1 VAGVLV
7 EQKRLLEGGCFVVDP
22 DGLDQAS
29 CGDWHQAV
37 IVDRDSGALALS
49 QFRVRLDGI
58 DTPVRRFPDADCVLF
73 VLTGRGFVVI
83 GGRRFDLLPECG
95 AFIRPGEAFRIVPVD
110 GALELLLTV
119 CPQSKEGE
127 WLEQM
132 AEDFDESYPQRVVLV
147 DEKKRVATGDR
158 FYQVL
163 VGTEVGARQITQF
176 IGVIPKS
183 KSPQHFHAYEEVIT
197 VLSGNGLLW
206 AGAQSTPVRAGS
218 MIFLPPKQAHCLEC
232 QDQQGMLLIG
242 HFYPAG
248 SPAVRY

>member
-1 VAGVLV
+1 M

-29 CGDWHQAV
+29 FGDWHQAAV
-37 IVDRDSGALALS
+37 VDCESGASALS

-58 DTPVRRFPDADCVLF
+58 DAPVRRFPDADCVLF
-73 VLTGRGFVVI
+73 VLTGRGFIVI
-83 GGRRFDLLPECG
+83 GGRHFDLSPECG
-95 AFIRPGEAFRIVPVD
+95 ALIRPGEAFRIVPVG

-119 CPQSKEGE
+119 CPQSKKGE

-132 AEDFDESYPQRVVLV
+132 AEEFDDSYPQRVVLV
-147 DEKKRVATGDR
+147 DEKKRQATGDR

-163 VGTEVGARQITQF
+163 VDAELGSTQITQF
-176 IGVIPKS
+176 IGVIPQS
-183 KSPQHFHAYEEVIT
+183 KSPQHFHTYEEVIT
-197 VLSGNGLLW
+197 VLSGNGLMW
-206 AGAQSTPVRAGS
+206 AGTESTPVRAGS
-218 MIFLPPKQAHCLEC
+218 MIFLPRKQAHCLEC
-232 QDQQGMLLIG
+232 QDEEGMHLIG